1 MSSRTRVITHFAEAV
16 RVAVGLHELYGRF
29 AAAAL
34 LDDED
39 GTILDMR
46 PFSGDDTCIVC
57 ALEWAVDVAEDWHRA
72 HRVVLL
78 SAASGSL
85 RECREDDIRMYQML
99 RDALGEH
106 AIELIDWVQTDGV
119 DVRSLT
125 FTCDVTPNWDDAAP
139 Q

>member
-1 MSSRTRVITHFAEAV
+1 MSSRTRVITQFAEAV
-16 RVAVGLHELYGRF
+16 HVAVGLHELYGRF

-34 LDDED
+34 LDDD

-46 PFSGDDTCIVC
+46 PFSGDDTCVVC
-57 ALEWAVDVAEDWHRA
+57 ALEWALNVADDWQHA

-85 RECREDDIRMYQML
+85 HECREDDIRMYQSL
-99 RDALGEH
+99 SDVLDEH
-106 AIELIDWVQTDGV
+106 GIELVDWIQTDGV

-125 FTCDVTPNWDDAAP
+125 FTCDVTPRWDDPPAR
-139 Q
+139 